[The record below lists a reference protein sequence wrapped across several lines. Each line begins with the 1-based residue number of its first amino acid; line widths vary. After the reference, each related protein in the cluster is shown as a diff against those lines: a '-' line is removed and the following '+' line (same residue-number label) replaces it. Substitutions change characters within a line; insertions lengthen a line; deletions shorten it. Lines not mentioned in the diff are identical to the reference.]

1 MATRMRPDTQCFD
14 YARASKGLTYSL
26 TAARLRNDQKAG
38 RSLVPPNQRPARY
51 VVRGGGLGP
60 GPNMTVPPLL
70 VAHGGAV
77 PVFIVAYYASALLHE
92 AMHILA
98 ACLVGAGRGC
108 LTAANARSAVLCRHV
123 RVPGVT
129 GWRAAVVRH
138 GGWLGSV
145 VFAAATTSWKLHSC
159 VQTAAWLTA
168 LDSVCSDLLELE
180 GPACDHCQDMFRC
193 GNFGVIVMSPE
204 RRKTA
209 FEILRTMVRI
219 TMMRGAQ
226 SGGVV
231 TYVPSGGGSKGSTG
245 IRSRVVNGKRTNL
258 STLVTDKVSL
268 IPPAHPPSECA
279 PQREITPRART
290 QQ

>member
-92 AMHILA
+92 AVHILA

-145 VFAAATTSWKLHSC
+145 VFAAATTSC
-159 VQTAAWLTA
+159 A
-168 LDSVCSDLLELE
+168 SV
-180 GPACDHCQDMFRC
+180 
-193 GNFGVIVMSPE
+193 
-204 RRKTA
+204 
-209 FEILRTMVRI
+209 
-219 TMMRGAQ
+219 
-226 SGGVV
+226 
-231 TYVPSGGGSKGSTG
+231 STP
-245 IRSRVVNGKRTNL
+245 VN
-258 STLVTDKVSL
+258 
-268 IPPAHPPSECA
+268 
-279 PQREITPRART
+279 
-290 QQ
+290 